1 VHQDGVCIMHDVEI
15 ERRRQADKTIDKI
28 AVFVEHKIP
37 ALITRVNI
45 MVGYSLLASLLIVGS
60 FYYTSESKMEARES
74 IAHVADDVMSHRE
87 STDAQIRAM
96 ADQLTML
103 TVTVTRTEEK
113 QLSLVRELKTLN
125 GYLDILVMD
134 KIQGHGEDS
143 TP

>member
-1 VHQDGVCIMHDVEI
+1 MHDVEI

-60 FYYTSESKMEARES
+60 FYYTSESKRETREN
-74 IAHVADDVMSHRE
+74 IAHVSEDAIFHQSN
-87 STDAQIRAM
+87 TDAQISAM
-96 ADQLTML
+96 AGQLSKL

-113 QLSLVRELKTLN
+113 QLALVRELKTLN
-125 GYLDILVMD
+125 GYLEILVQE
-134 KIQGHGEDS
+134 KIQNPGEGHVQ
-143 TP
+143 